1 MTWIAKVT
9 NLLDVHMTQGITT
22 AAKKAG
28 DAAKEE
34 KEEKKQNAPDQQ

>member
-1 MTWIAKVT
+1 MTLIAKLT
-9 NLLDVHMTQGITT
+9 NLLDVHMTQGTTT

-28 DAAKEE
+28 DAAKVE